1 MKTRIISGAI
11 MGAVVLG
18 ILALGYTVNPYII
31 TLFIA
36 LVAPFATYEL
46 VHNVAK
52 IKSKAAII
60 ISMAYTFIGVINF
73 ALDGFKIGD
82 FKITTYH
89 ITVIYVLIAVFLT
102 LKNHKTFDLAAIL
115 SLCVMPFIM
124 AYAFGS
130 LEKIANFGAAY
141 EFEIS
146 PISTARGIYYVLMML
161 NFSSL
166 CDTGAYFVG
175 VTLGK
180 HKLCP
185 EISPKKT
192 VEGAIGGIITGVIF
206 TLIFTFAFG
215 VTEKLIPALILTVPL
230 CIVGMLGDLFA
241 STIKRAVGLKD
252 YGSLI
257 PGHGGI
263 LDRLDSIL
271 MISPIYLILIS
282 LGVL

>member
-1 MKTRIISGAI
+1 MKTRIISGLI
-11 MGAVVLG
+11 MAVIVLSV
-18 ILALGYTVNPYII
+18 LALGYTINPIII
-31 TLFIA
+31 TVFIA
-36 LVAPFATYEL
+36 LIAPIATYEL

-52 IKSKAAII
+52 IKSKTAII
-60 ISMAYTFIGVINF
+60 VSMLYTAVGVVNF
-73 ALDGFKIGD
+73 ALGGFKIGD
-82 FKITTYH
+82 YTITTYH
-89 ITVIYVLIAVFLT
+89 ITVVYILIAVFVILN
-102 LKNHKTFDLAAIL
+102 KHKEFDLAAIL

-141 EFEIS
+141 GFEIS
-146 PISTARGIYYVLMML
+146 PISTSKGIYYLLMML

-166 CDTGAYFVG
+166 CDMGAYFVG
-175 VTLGK
+175 VTIGK

-192 VEGAIGGIITGVIF
+192 VEGAVGGILTSVLFSFIF
-206 TLIFTFAFG
+206 SFAFG
-215 VTEKLIPALILTVPL
+215 MTEKLIPCLVLTLPL

-241 STIKRAVGLKD
+241 STIKRSVGLKD

-257 PGHGGI
+257 PGHGGV
-263 LDRLDSIL
+263 LDRVDSIL
-271 MISPIYLILIS
+271 LISPIYLILIS

>member
-11 MGAVVLG
+11 LCAVVG
-18 ILALGYTVNPYII
+18 GVLALGYLVNP
-31 TLFIA
+31 LFITVFLA
-36 LVAPFATYEL
+36 ILAAIATFEL

-52 IKSKAAII
+52 MKSV
-60 ISMAYTFIGVINF
+60 VINVVAMLYTAGAVITF
-73 ALDGFKIGD
+73 ALDGFKIGNYL
-82 FKITTYH
+82 ITTYH
-89 ITVIYVLIAVFLT
+89 ITVLYVLAAVFMT
-102 LKNHKTFDLAAIL
+102 LKKHKELDLGGVL
-115 SLCVMPFIM
+115 SLCVMPFVI

-130 LEKIANFGAAY
+130 FEKIANFGAEY
-141 EFEIS
+141 GFEIGG
-146 PISTARGIYYVLMML
+146 ISTATGIYYLLMML
-161 NFSSL
+161 NFSSG

-192 VEGAIGGIITGVIF
+192 IEGAVGGILTSVI
-206 TLIFTFAFG
+206 LSLVLNFAFSM
-215 VTEKLIPALILTVPL
+215 TDKLIPTLILTIPL
-230 CIVGMLGDLFA
+230 CIVGMCGDLFA

-252 YGSLI
+252 YGNLI

-263 LDRLDSIL
+263 LDRFDSIL

>member
-1 MKTRIISGAI
+1 MKTRIISGLI
-11 MGAVVLG
+11 MAVIVLSV
-18 ILALGYTVNPYII
+18 LALGYTINPIII
-31 TLFIA
+31 TVFIA
-36 LVAPFATYEL
+36 LIAPIATYEL

-52 IKSKAAII
+52 IKSKTAII
-60 ISMAYTFIGVINF
+60 VSMLYTAVGVVNF
-73 ALDGFKIGD
+73 ALNGFKIGD
-82 FKITTYH
+82 YTITTYH
-89 ITVIYVLIAVFLT
+89 ITVVYVLIAVFVI
-102 LKNHKTFDLAAIL
+102 LKKHKEFDLAAIL

-141 EFEIS
+141 GFEIS
-146 PISTARGIYYVLMML
+146 PISTSKGIYYLLMML

-166 CDTGAYFVG
+166 CDMGAYFVG
-175 VTLGK
+175 VTIGK

-192 VEGAIGGIITGVIF
+192 VEGAVGGILTSVLFSFIF
-206 TLIFTFAFG
+206 SFAFG
-215 VTEKLIPALILTVPL
+215 MTEKLIPCLVLTLPL

-241 STIKRAVGLKD
+241 STIKRSVGLKD

-257 PGHGGI
+257 PGHGGV
-263 LDRLDSIL
+263 LDRVDSIL
-271 MISPIYLILIS
+271 LISPIYLILIS